1 MIQTKEK
8 LKHNHPINKENKME
22 KILIALIGIPL
33 VLMGAI
39 VLYTMFEPYFI
50 ELFRG
55 LAVLTG

>member
-22 KILIALIGIPL
+22 KILISLIAIPL
-33 VLMGAI
+33 VAMGFI
-39 VLYTMFEPYFI
+39 VLYTMFEPYFT
-50 ELFRG
+50 ELFQG